1 MEYVAGSSGNLD
13 RCRGMKAAHCGS
25 HGHVDVCNLED
36 SEGERLIDKD
46 ESKAIVLV
54 RKDGELLFM

>member
-25 HGHVDVCNLED
+25 CGHVDGCILED
-36 SEGERLIDKD
+36 SESVKPIDKT
-46 ESKAIVLV
+46 EWNAIVLV
-54 RKDGELLFM
+54 RKDGVLFLM